1 MAYSIYDIKF
11 YKVDDEDEEVR
22 DKNENV
28 KLFEPKGR
36 WKELE
41 YLCEDREDDDFME
54 ITANGVQLLTI
65 GSEDIITNLD
75 DEDHNLSEEQKERI
89 LKLDDDVMYQ
99 AIYGATKHMELSD
112 YYHMAI
118 EDAIFYLKN
127 YVTSNEEKDIDQTK
141 K

>member
-1 MAYSIYDIKF
+1 MTNT
-11 YKVDDEDEEVR
+11 EVS
-22 DKNENV
+22 
-28 KLFEPKGR
+28 
-36 WKELE
+36 
-41 YLCEDREDDDFME
+41 
-54 ITANGVQLLTI
+54 LLTI
-65 GSEDIITNLD
+65 SSEDIINNLD

-127 YVTSNEEKDIDQTK
+127 YVTSNEEECNDK
-141 K
+141 KKL

>member
-1 MAYSIYDIKF
+1 MYDT
-11 YKVDDEDEEVR
+11 D
-22 DKNENV
+22 
-28 KLFEPKGR
+28 
-36 WKELE
+36 
-41 YLCEDREDDDFME
+41 
-54 ITANGVQLLTI
+54 GVQLLTI
-65 GSEDIITNLD
+65 GSEDIINNLD

-127 YVTSNEEKDIDQTK
+127 YVTSNEEECNDK
-141 K
+141 KKL